1 MFLRSSRHNR
11 QLKVTFSN
19 AGEAERWQPQL
30 LTKLLTETNQAM
42 KILIAEDE
50 PMVLKTLCLYLGR
63 AGFNVVTAA
72 DGKSAMDIF
81 ELEKPDMVVTDLLM
95 PSASGNELISFIRNT
110 MESKVPIV
118 VVSTVGLENSVI
130 SALKLGADDYIVKPL
145 RLNEVVARV
154 NRFVRA

>member
-1 MFLRSSRHNR
+1 MSAAAAVLA
-11 QLKVTFSN
+11 VDDN
-19 AGEAERWQPQL
+19 ATIRKAISMR
-30 LTKLLTETNQAM
+30 
-42 KILIAEDE
+42 
-50 PMVLKTLCLYLGR
+50 LG
-63 AGFNVVTAA
+63 AKGFDVVTAA